1 MCSLCLSCLQASFNN
16 WLLPGKTL
24 LLWNPPRRL
33 QSIANGSASAAG
45 SHRFPWCGGWFWLL
59 PFVWKSWD
67 PTVCGGTKQKENDEN
82 IQEAILCL
90 FFQGFWGQLDRPL
103 VLFSGCVDSMCRCPD
118 AQARSFDVFKA
129 SIPATSDHSWPLN
142 FWHFRNSHLKLFSEL
157 TWSGMIPSF
166 FLPGNIIQW
175 TCAELGYSLRVNA
188 RGQGSRSRPSSA
200 GQGSDRR
207 AMSLWVLFLWFLLL
221 FLFFFSFVVVTT
233 MFCEATKGPAAQ
245 VTQPAESELRHKSEP
260 AGDTWH
266 LGCRSNIADKL
277 YIYV

>member
-103 VLFSGCVDSMCRCPD
+103 VLFSGCVDSKCRCPD

-157 TWSGMIPSF
+157 TWTGMIPSF
-166 FLPGNIIQW
+166 FFTWKHYSVDMCRASLLCESMLEAKGRGRGRPR
-175 TCAELGYSLRVNA
+175 LGKAVTDVLWVYECCSCDSCCCSCSF
-188 RGQGSRSRPSSA
+188 SRSSSLLRCFARRLRDQLRKSHSQQSQSFAISLSQLATLGILVA
-200 GQGSDRR
+200 G
-207 AMSLWVLFLWFLLL
+207 
-221 FLFFFSFVVVTT
+221 
-233 MFCEATKGPAAQ
+233 P
-245 VTQPAESELRHKSEP
+245 
-260 AGDTWH
+260 
-266 LGCRSNIADKL
+266 I
-277 YIYV
+277 